1 MKKQSYRPVYHA
13 SVPAG
18 WANDPNGTIFYGGKA
33 HLFYQHYPYKPEWG
47 TMHWGHFVTEDFVK
61 WENLP
66 VALVPDQDYE
76 VICGC
81 CSGSAAEKDGK
92 LWLMYTAAQPELQ
105 RQCVAVSPDGG
116 VSFEKDPG
124 NPILTADMLD
134 PEVYEMDFRDPRLF
148 RKDGS
153 WYLVAGVRVLDAA
166 EQEEESRRRAEASEK
181 RAEASGNDTAAHG
194 YSSGQDSV
202 RSPSAG
208 DVSGTD
214 TEKPGYGNLILARSA
229 DLLHWEYTGHLLQED
244 TPGQIPMG
252 HEYFTLNGV
261 YECPDYFVVDGAEVL
276 LSSPQNLPQMGNL
289 YQNIHSALYMLGKLD
304 FKNGRVTVGK
314 VGELDA
320 GFDFYAAQ
328 TLRMPDGRQI
338 MIAWKEMWDRSYPT
352 QKEGWAGTYTL
363 PRELRVIDG
372 ALVQLPVREIEGFRA
387 DRRAVPEFTVG
398 AGKERSF
405 PEIFGTAAELSVT
418 LEPGSAE
425 KAGVKLFCG
434 KEHETL
440 IYYDRAED
448 VLVFDR
454 SKSGLPLKG
463 REDEVNVRKVD
474 LSPVDAAGQ
483 SSAKKSGRKSIQLR
497 MFLDICSVEV
507 FIDGGRH
514 VMTGNV
520 YPDLETDS
528 GIRFFS
534 EGGSCTFRDLE
545 KFDIRVE

>member
-1 MKKQSYRPVYHA
+1 MKKQSCRPVYHA
-13 SVPAG
+13 SVPVG
-18 WANDPNGTIFYGGKA
+18 WANDPNGTIFFGGKA

-61 WENLP
+61 WETLP

-105 RQCVAVSPDGG
+105 RQCAAISQDGG
-116 VSFEKDPG
+116 VTFEKDPG

-148 RKDGS
+148 RKDGT
-153 WYLVAGVRVLDAA
+153 WYLVAGARVLDAA
-166 EQEEESRRRAEASEK
+166 EQEEESRRRAEAAKKCAGTSGK
-181 RAEASGNDTAAHG
+181 AAEAQG
-194 YSSGQDSV
+194 YSTGQGSV

-208 DVSGTD
+208 DVSGKD

-229 DLLHWEYTGHLLQED
+229 DLLHWEYAGHLLQED

-252 HEYFTLNGV
+252 HEYFSLNGV
-261 YECPDYFVVDGAEVL
+261 YECPDYFVVDGEEVL

-289 YQNIHSALYMLGKLD
+289 YQNIHSSLYMLGRLN
-304 FKNGRVTVGK
+304 FENGRFTVEK
-314 VGELDA
+314 AGELDA

-387 DRRAVPEFTVG
+387 DRRSVPEFTVG
-398 AGKERSF
+398 AGEERSF
-405 PEIFGTAAELSVT
+405 PEICGTAAELSVT
-418 LEPGSAE
+418 LEPGTAE

-434 KEHETL
+434 EEHETL

-474 LSPVDAAGQ
+474 LSPVDAAGR
-483 SSAKKSGRKSIQLR
+483 SSAKESGRKSIQLR
-497 MFLDICSVEV
+497 MFLDVCSVEV